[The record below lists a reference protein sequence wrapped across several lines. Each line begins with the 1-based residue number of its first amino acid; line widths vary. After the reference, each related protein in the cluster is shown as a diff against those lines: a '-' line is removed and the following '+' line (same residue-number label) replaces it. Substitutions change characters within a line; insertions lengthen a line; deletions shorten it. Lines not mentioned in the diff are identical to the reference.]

1 MSDKTIIE
9 LFRRDKREGFRLV
22 YDKYANRLFSVCN
35 RYTMNE
41 QEAADLVH
49 DTMLKVYDR
58 LPYFKNEGEGSLFRW
73 MVKIAVN
80 MIFDKRKWKRRHLTQ
95 VSETVWTSIPEPVIE
110 NDNNI
115 PEEEARKMIGRLS
128 PIKRIVFIMF
138 CIEGYSHKEI
148 GAFLG
153 ISENGSSSTL
163 SKAKKELAAMITDY
177 QKNNER

>member
-58 LPYFKNEGEGSLFRW
+58 LPYFKNEVDGSLFRW
-73 MVKIAVN
+73 MIKIAVN

-110 NDNNI
+110 NHNSI
-115 PEEEARKMIGRLS
+115 PEEEMRKMIARLS
-128 PIKRIVFIMF
+128 TIKRIVFIMY

-177 QKNNER
+177 QKNNE